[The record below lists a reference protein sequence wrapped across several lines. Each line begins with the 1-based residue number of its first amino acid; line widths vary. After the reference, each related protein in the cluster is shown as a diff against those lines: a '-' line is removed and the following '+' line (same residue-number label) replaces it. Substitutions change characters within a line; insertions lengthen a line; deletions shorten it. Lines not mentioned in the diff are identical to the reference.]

1 VKSDIVASVN
11 RRRFLLQGA
20 ALASVLAAETG
31 KAKSDRIGISSWSFH
46 NFFTKTHD
54 KESGPLDKSWDLR
67 EFPAMIADR
76 YGVHQMEMVAPH
88 FESMQPS
95 YIAEVKASLARAHS
109 HLVNIPV
116 DIEELQA
123 GSGLSDPNIKLR
135 EGIIA
140 ACVKWIDLG
149 QQLGAKSVRCDPGK
163 INRADLSPT
172 ISAYKKL
179 ASYAGLKDMYV
190 IIENHGGV
198 GSEHPEDLVK
208 IFQAAGPHC
217 GALPDMGNFPDEAT
231 RKRGLRLLYPYAR
244 TVSHAKGLKFD
255 AAGKETAFDF
265 PDAIQ
270 ASKDAGYNGVFSIE
284 YEGPGDPYVGVQH
297 VVDEL
302 NRYL

>member
-1 VKSDIVASVN
+1 MN
-11 RRRFLLQGA
+11 RRQFLMQA
-20 ALASVLAAETG
+20 ALASQLRADGA

-54 KESGPLDKSWDLR
+54 SEAGPMGKSWDLR
-67 EFPAMIADR
+67 QFPAMIADR
-76 YGVHQMEMVAPH
+76 YGVHQLEMVAPH

-95 YIAEVKASLARAHS
+95 YIAEVKSSLVRAHS
-109 HLVNIPV
+109 QLVNIPV
-116 DIEELQA
+116 DIEELGA
-123 GSGLSDPNIKLR
+123 GGGLSDTDVKVR
-135 EGIIA
+135 EIAIA
-140 ACVKWIDLG
+140 ASTKWIDIG
-149 QQLGAKSVRCDPGK
+149 QQLGARSVRCDPGK
-163 INRADLSPT
+163 INRTDLSPT

-179 ASYAGLKDMYV
+179 ATYAALKGMYV

-208 IFQAAGPHC
+208 IFQATGSHC
-217 GALPDMGNFPDEAT
+217 GALPDMGNFPDEET

-244 TVSHAKGLKFD
+244 TVSHAKGLKFN
-255 AAGKETAFDF
+255 AEGKETAFDF

-270 ASKDAGYNGVFSIE
+270 AAKAAGYNGVFSIE

>member
-1 VKSDIVASVN
+1 MN
-11 RRRFLLQGA
+11 RRHFLIQA
-20 ALASVLAAETG
+20 ALATQLRAE

-46 NFFTKTHD
+46 NFFVKTHD
-54 KESGPLDKSWDLR
+54 SEAGPLAKSWDLR
-67 EFPAMIADR
+67 EFPAMIADH
-76 YGVHQMEMVAPH
+76 YGVHQLEMVAPH
-88 FESMQPS
+88 FESTQPS
-95 YIAEVKASLARAHS
+95 YISDVKAGLARAHS

-116 DIEELQA
+116 DIEQLHSS
-123 GSGLSDPNIKLR
+123 GGLSSANPKVRDIA
-135 EGIIA
+135 IA
-140 ACVKWIDLG
+140 ASVKWIDIG
-149 QQLGAKSVRCDPGK
+149 QELGAKSVRCDPGE
-163 INRADLSPT
+163 INRGDLSPT

-208 IFQAAGPHC
+208 IFEAVGPHC

-231 RKRGLRLLYPYAR
+231 RKRGLRLLYPFAR
-244 TVSHAKGLKFD
+244 TVSHAKGLKFNS
-255 AAGKETAFDF
+255 AGKETAFDF

-270 ASKDAGYNGVFSIE
+270 AAKDAGYNGVFSIE
-284 YEGPGDPYVGVQH
+284 YEGPGDPNIGVQQ

>member
-1 VKSDIVASVN
+1 MN
-11 RRRFLLQGA
+11 RRTFLIQA
-20 ALASVLAAETG
+20 ALASQLRAAG
-31 KAKSDRIGISSWSFH
+31 HKAQSNRIGISSWSFH

-54 KESGPLDKSWDLR
+54 QEAGPMGKPWDLR
-67 EFPAMIADR
+67 QFPESIADR
-76 YGVHQMEMVAPH
+76 YGVHQLEMVAPH
-88 FESMQPS
+88 FESVLPS
-95 YIAEVKASLARAHS
+95 YLSEIKASLARAHS

-116 DIEELQA
+116 DIEELWA
-123 GSGLSDPNIKLR
+123 GGGLSDTDVKMR
-135 EGIIA
+135 EIAIA
-140 ACVKWIDLG
+140 ASGKWIDIG
-149 QQLGAKSVRCDPGK
+149 QALGAKSVRCDPGK

-179 ASYAGLKDMYV
+179 ASYAALKNMYV
-190 IIENHGGV
+190 LIENHGGV

-208 IFQAAGPHC
+208 IFNAAGPHC
-217 GALPDMGNFPDEAT
+217 GALPDMGNFPDEET

-255 AAGKETAFDF
+255 SQGKETAFDF

-270 ASKDAGYNGVFSIE
+270 AAKAAGYNGVFSIE
-284 YEGPGDPYVGVQH
+284 YEGPGDPFAGVQH